1 MGSSIMISK
10 LLGLEFEPRLR
21 IFSLRVILAYKSSY
35 GGILAYKSSY
45 GGVCVAQTSGPPERN
60 GEVLIDT

>member
-1 MGSSIMISK
+1 MGSSIMIFK

-35 GGILAYKSSY
+35 GR
-45 GGVCVAQTSGPPERN
+45 VCVAQTSGPPERN
-60 GEVLIDT
+60 GEVLIGT